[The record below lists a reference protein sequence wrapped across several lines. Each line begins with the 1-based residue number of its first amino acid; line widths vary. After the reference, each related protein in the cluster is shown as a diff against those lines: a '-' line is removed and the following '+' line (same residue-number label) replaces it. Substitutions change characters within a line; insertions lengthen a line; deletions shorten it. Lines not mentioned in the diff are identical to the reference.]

1 MPTLPKMKFHPA
13 VKKHFSV
20 RALVSLLMLVVDY
33 EVPVDCNTADVFNA
47 WVKVIQTQWS
57 TWHRE
62 TARNWAQDRR
72 LIASD
77 HFVDKPHPRPKCIDS
92 LPYRKEFTMKEMSDA
107 VAMLEA
113 NHVPPAPNGHYYIK
127 YGHEQRK
134 TVRELMEQR
143 VIRAVKELPCFEQS
157 ILRGAFRILEGHG
170 PEFDDVRTELIGMA
184 FDLANGAGNV
194 DMYSLSNY
202 ARTAFNERSIAPV
215 LSTFAQTQTD
225 ITDET
230 NRLREVLIEKNRKY
244 GDSALNPVHIF
255 SKEPAHV
262 QLKQQIDHKLARIAR
277 GDEST
282 EDEDVTQDLIGYLVL
297 YRIALRRWN
306 AGEGNKVKSC

>member
-113 NHVPPAPNGHYYIK
+113 NHVPPAPHGHYYIK
-127 YGHEQRK
+127 YG
-134 TVRELMEQR
+134 
-143 VIRAVKELPCFEQS
+143 RAGSAAAVGGQ
-157 ILRGAFRILEGHG
+157 
-170 PEFDDVRTELIGMA
+170 
-184 FDLANGAGNV
+184 NGAG
-194 DMYSLSNY
+194 DRRPR
-202 ARTAFNERSIAPV
+202 ACERSG
-215 LSTFAQTQTD
+215 
-225 ITDET
+225 
-230 NRLREVLIEKNRKY
+230 RR
-244 GDSALNPVHIF
+244 
-255 SKEPAHV
+255 
-262 QLKQQIDHKLARIAR
+262 R
-277 GDEST
+277 GDRRSER
-282 EDEDVTQDLIGYLVL
+282 EQ
-297 YRIALRRWN
+297 AL
-306 AGEGNKVKSC
+306 